1 MKVEKQ
7 SNKGSTEQ
15 IVVVALGG
23 NALENSDSPTADN
36 QKKVIEA
43 SMTHIAE
50 LISVG
55 MKVVL
60 THGNGPQVGR
70 IGLQNEA
77 AKEITPPMPFDV
89 CGAMSQG
96 MLGYHI
102 QQALK
107 GELNNRGI
115 GSSGVSSLVTQVVV
129 SPHDEAF
136 NNPTKPIGPFYT
148 KSEAEALERSKG
160 YVMKEDSGR
169 GFRRVI
175 ASPKP
180 LEIVE
185 LATIKA
191 LLNENITVIAVGG
204 GGVPV
209 IKKGT
214 TLDGVEAVID
224 KDFASA
230 KLAEN
235 IDAHTLVILT
245 EVEKVALN
253 FGKENQKWLNTLT
266 LQEVDEY
273 TAQGHFAKGSMLP
286 KVEACSAFVRSKKGR
301 KALITSLSKVNEALR
316 GETGTHIV
324 S

>member
-1 MKVEKQ
+1 MKMGKQ
-7 SNKGSTEQ
+7 SKNTAQ
-15 IVVVALGG
+15 TVVVALGG
-23 NALENSDSPTADN
+23 NALEDSSSPTADN

-50 LISVG
+50 LISAG
-55 MKVVL
+55 MKVVV

-107 GELNNRGI
+107 GELNRR
-115 GSSGVSSLVTQVVV
+115 SMAAEVSSLITQVVV
-129 SPHDEAF
+129 NPHDEAF

-148 KSEAEALERSKG
+148 KSEAEALERSEG

-191 LLNENITVIAVGG
+191 LLDENITVIAVGG

-209 IKKGT
+209 VKKGT

-266 LQEVDEY
+266 LQEVEEY

-286 KVEACSAFVRSKKGR
+286 KVEACAAFVQSKKGR

>member
-1 MKVEKQ
+1 MKMGKQ
-7 SNKGSTEQ
+7 SKNTAQ
-15 IVVVALGG
+15 TVVVALGG
-23 NALENSDSPTADN
+23 NALEDSSSPTADN

-50 LISVG
+50 LISAG
-55 MKVVL
+55 MKVVV

-107 GELNNRGI
+107 GELNRR
-115 GSSGVSSLVTQVVV
+115 SMAAEVSSLITQVVV
-129 SPHDEAF
+129 NPHDEAF

-148 KSEAEALERSKG
+148 KSEAEALERSEG

-191 LLNENITVIAVGG
+191 LLDENITVIAVGG

-209 IKKGT
+209 VKKGT
-214 TLDGVEAVID
+214 TFDGVEAVID

-266 LQEVDEY
+266 LQEVEEY

-286 KVEACSAFVRSKKGR
+286 KVEACAAFVQSKKGR